1 MKILYY
7 NRHFN
12 IISV

>member
-7 NRHFN
+7 TRT
-12 IISV
+12 